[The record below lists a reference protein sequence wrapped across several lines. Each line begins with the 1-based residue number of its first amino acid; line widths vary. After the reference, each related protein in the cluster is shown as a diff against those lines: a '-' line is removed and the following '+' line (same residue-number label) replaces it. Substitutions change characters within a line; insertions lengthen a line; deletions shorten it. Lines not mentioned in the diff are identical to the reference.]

1 MKPLLYN
8 QATGC
13 GDKRDISMEEVTRF
27 VGVDIGNSGLRIAE
41 LNVAQS
47 KVERTQRI
55 TWSHGKVDTQSDS
68 TEERFAP
75 DSPDWLAVV
84 SRFVSD
90 TTCNPNGVRCVWLV
104 SSVRRDA
111 LKLLEEH
118 VSGRMQGAGPRD
130 RWHVITRHDIG
141 LELDVLEPDRV
152 GVDRLLAASAAAT
165 LFAQRPLIVMQVG
178 SAMTVDLVR
187 EPNVFAG
194 GAILPGVPMMLRLL
208 GQSADMLPTIDAD
221 ELTDLPMLPGRNT
234 EQAMRCGTASALVG
248 GAQHL
253 VNRYREI
260 HGPSTLI
267 VLSGGDGI
275 RLAQHLPSPIEVVPQ
290 LVLHGLVIFAR
301 NAGERGMWF

>member
-1 MKPLLYN
+1 
-8 QATGC
+8 
-13 GDKRDISMEEVTRF
+13 MESTIRF

-41 LNVAQS
+41 LNVAES
-47 KVERTQRI
+47 KVERTLRI
-55 TWSHGKVDTQSDS
+55 TWSHGSVDTRSQSA
-68 TEERFAP
+68 EVRFAP
-75 DSPDWLAVV
+75 DSPNWLAIVA
-84 SRFVSD
+84 RFVSD
-90 TTCNPNGVRCVWLV
+90 ATCNSKHVRCVWLV

-118 VSGRMQGAGPRD
+118 VRQRLLNAGPKD
-130 RWHVITRHDIG
+130 QWHALTRHDIG

-152 GVDRLLAASAAAT
+152 GVDRLLAASAAAS
-165 LFAQRPLIVMQVG
+165 LFPQRPLIVMQVG

-187 EPNVFAG
+187 GPHVFAG

-221 ELTDLPMLPGRNT
+221 ELTDLPMLPGRST

-253 VNRYREI
+253 VNRYRET

-267 VLSGGDGI
+267 VLSGGDGT
-275 RLAQHLPSPIEVVPQ
+275 RLAQHLPPPIEVVPH

-301 NAGERGMWF
+301 NADEHGRWL